1 MKDGKVGFGI
11 IGCGV
16 IGPWHAGA
24 IARVEN
30 ATLVA
35 VCDEIEDRAKALAG
49 QYKVDCYTDYRHLLE
64 RKEIDVVSIC
74 LPSGQHADYGIECAK
89 AGKHIVSEKPLDIT
103 LEKIDAFIAA
113 AKEHKVKLAGIFQRR
128 FQPNSRRI
136 KDAITS
142 GRLGR
147 IHTADCFIKWYRTQ
161 AYYDSGDWRGTWA
174 LDGGGC
180 LMNQGVHGI
189 DLLQWLVGK
198 VKSVYAVTDC
208 VAHERIE
215 VEDQTL
221 AIVEFENGA
230 KGIIEGSTSCYP
242 GLPTI
247 HQIHG
252 TNGSVGLEEE
262 RLALWKFV
270 DMDDKVKAARDK
282 AKAEN
287 RAVEEL
293 YDDETRKYVT
303 MLQTAN
309 ESKQATETGDPV
321 AMLGLPGASHY
332 PQIKDMTEAVLE
344 NRAPACTGED
354 ARHAVEIILAIYKSS
369 REGRKVEL
377 PL

>member
-1 MKDGKVGFGI
+1 MKDGKIAFGI

-35 VCDEIEDRAKALAG
+35 VCDKVEERAKNLAEKYG
-49 QYKVDCYTDYRHLLE
+49 ADYYTDYRHLLE
-64 RKEIDVVSIC
+64 RQEIDVVCIC
-74 LPSGQHADYGIECAK
+74 LPSGMHAEFGIQCAQ
-89 AGKHIVSEKPLDIT
+89 AGKHIVCEKPLDIT

-113 AKEHKVKLAGIFQRR
+113 ARENKVKLAGIFQRR
-128 FQPNSRRI
+128 FQPNSIRV
-136 KDAITS
+136 KQAIES

-147 IHTADCFIKWYRTQ
+147 IHTADCYIKWYRTQ

-198 VKSVYAVTDC
+198 VKSVYAVTGC

-215 VEDQTL
+215 VEDQAFAL
-221 AIVEFENGA
+221 VEFANGA
-230 KGIIEGSTSCYP
+230 KGVIEGSTSCYP

-262 RLALWKFV
+262 KLSLWKFV
-270 DMDDKVKAARDK
+270 DLDEKVKAAREQ
-282 AKAEN
+282 AKSEN
-287 RAVEEL
+287 RAMEEL
-293 YDDETRKYVT
+293 YDDEIREYVN

-309 ESKQATETGDPV
+309 EKKAAVDTGDPQAV
-321 AMLGLPGASHY
+321 LGLPGSSHY
-332 PQIKDMTEAVLE
+332 PQIKDMVEAILE
-344 NRAPACTGED
+344 DRPPACTGED
-354 ARHAVEIILAIYKSS
+354 ARHAVEIILAIYQSA

>member
-1 MKDGKVGFGI
+1 VKDGKIGFGI

-35 VCDEIEDRAKALAG
+35 VCDEIEDRAKNLAEKYG
-49 QYKVDCYTDYRHLLE
+49 VDYCTDPRHLLD
-64 RKEIDVVSIC
+64 RQEIDVVSIC
-74 LPSGQHADYGIECAK
+74 LPSGMHADMGIQCAQ
-89 AGKHIVSEKPLDIT
+89 AGKHIISEKPLDVT
-103 LEKIDAFIAA
+103 LEKIDAVIAA
-113 AKEHKVKLAGIFQRR
+113 TKENKVKLAGIFQRR
-128 FQPNSRRI
+128 FQPNSLRI
-136 KDAITS
+136 KQAIES

-147 IHTADCFIKWYRTQ
+147 IHTADCYIKWYRSQ

-198 VKSVYAVTDC
+198 VKSIYAVTDC

-215 VEDQTL
+215 VEDQAL
-221 AIVEFENGA
+221 AIVTFENGA
-230 KGIIEGSTSCYP
+230 KGIIEGSTACYP
-242 GLPTI
+242 GLPTY

-262 RLALWKFV
+262 KLALWKFI
-270 DMDDKVKAARDK
+270 DSDERVKAAREQ

-287 RAVEEL
+287 LDAETFF
-293 YDDETRKYVT
+293 DDELKAYVN
-303 MLQTAN
+303 MLHTAN
-309 ESKQATETGDPV
+309 ETKQAVDTSDPQAV
-321 AMLGLPGASHY
+321 LGLPGSSHY
-332 PQIKDMTEAVLE
+332 PQVKDMVDAIL
-344 NRAPACTGED
+344 NDRKPACTGED